1 MDKPKSIVRADT
13 RCGAVM
19 DITFNRN
26 VLEEWWIQ
34 RFDYL
39 SRIDSVEIKFE
50 SPKHEEDF
58 YSAFECE
65 IGQELEGAG
74 KLGELYLEFENY
86 CDQQLSYIY
95 QDYSVGDK
103 VLPKVVWVNIYFN
116 KHYVDDDDIESFRE
130 LAPGHFCIDVSDR
143 K

>member
-1 MDKPKSIVRADT
+1 MEKPKSIVRADT

-26 VLEEWWIQ
+26 KLEEWWIQ
-34 RFDYL
+34 RFDWL
-39 SRIDSVEIKFE
+39 SHIDSVDIKFE

-58 YSAFECE
+58 YTGFECE
-65 IGQELEGAG
+65 IGQDLEGAG
-74 KLGELYLEFENY
+74 KLSELSLEFENY

-95 QDYSVGDK
+95 EDYKVGDK

-116 KHYVDDDDIESFRE
+116 KHYVDDDDMENFRE
-130 LAPGHFCIDVSDR
+130 LEPGHFCIDVSDR